1 MLTITGKHFKLLPQL
16 GPVLGSAETFLA
28 SSLGQKCLL
37 SSFLFRPKQVIWFC
51 CQVSV
56 TSSPALWA
64 GTFLKAA

>member
-1 MLTITGKHFKLLPQL
+1 MLTITGEHFKLLPQL
-16 GPVLGSAETFLA
+16 LPVLGSAETFLV

-37 SSFLFRPKQVIWFC
+37 SNFLFRPKQVIWFC

-56 TSSPALWA
+56 TSSQALWA